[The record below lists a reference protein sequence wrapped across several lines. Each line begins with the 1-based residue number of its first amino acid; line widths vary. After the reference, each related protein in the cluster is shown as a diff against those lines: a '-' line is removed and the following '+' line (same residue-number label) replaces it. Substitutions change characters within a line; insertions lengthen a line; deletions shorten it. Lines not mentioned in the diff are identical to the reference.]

1 MIRTIYLPKK
11 PVYVPKSDGPRAIRI
26 GVFRE
31 TATVAG
37 KTLSARK
44 TVWFYLLLTL
54 ALGVDSPGSFAQSLA
69 LRVTGN
75 KLYNTNNQ
83 VVRLVGVNVPAMEWS
98 NDGEGRVLSSMDASY
113 GSFKSNHIRLPL
125 AQDRW
130 FGKASGQSDGGAAYR
145 KIVADAVAKA
155 SAAGKYI
162 VLDLHWSD
170 MGVWGSHIGQHY
182 MPDNNST
189 TFWQDVAAA
198 YKNHPAVLF
207 DLYNEPHNV
216 SWSVWRNGGSVTEA
230 GVTYQSPGMQA
241 LYNTVRNTG
250 ANNVVIVGGLDWAYD
265 LTGASGAYALDGF
278 NIMLA
283 AHYYPWKSKN
293 GDGTVNEAHRAAM
306 VDVAKAKYPV
316 YVGELGWGDW
326 INPPVESHPT
336 WFPKAFGWIDTNEY
350 SWSGWSMHPGGG
362 PAIITDWSYAT
373 VTESNGKY
381 IKNQLVSYASPSPS
395 DTQAPTAP
403 TGLWNTSK
411 SSTTMNWTW
420 TAATDNVGVTA
431 YELFVNGETTPRV
444 TTATTSASLTGLSPG
459 TSYGVKVRA
468 RDAAGNISGWSNYVV
483 VTTNAGAADTQAPT
497 TPTGL
502 WNTSKSSTTLNWA
515 WNAATDNVGVTAYEL
530 FVNGETTPRA
540 TTAATSASLTGLS
553 PSTSYSVRVRAK
565 DAAGNVSAL
574 STNVVVTTNASGRL
588 AFEDPATEPGTETLA
603 YPNPVTGTLKIRA
616 KDIERATMVNLNG
629 RQVITTRSDVI
640 NVTHLPAGLYL
651 LKVQTKTQHRVM
663 RIMKQ

>member
-1 MIRTIYLPKK
+1 MKRTSYSPLKTAYPFEWTGRTDTGTGLSRK
-11 PVYVPKSDGPRAIRI
+11 A
-26 GVFRE
+26 E
-31 TATVAG
+31 TAAGNPLRVARAV
-37 KTLSARK
+37 L
-44 TVWFYLLLTL
+44 VYLLCTL
-54 ALGVDSPGSFAQSLA
+54 APGMDATGLFAQSLA

-75 KLYNTNNQ
+75 KVYNSNNQ
-83 VVRLVGVNVPAMEWS
+83 VVRLVGVNVPGMEWS

-130 FGKASGQSDGGAAYR
+130 FGKAPWQSDGGSAYR

-155 SAAGKYI
+155 NAAGKYI

-170 MGVWGSHIGQHY
+170 MGVWGSHIEQHY

-189 TFWQDVAAA
+189 TFWQDVATT

-216 SWSVWRNGGSVTEA
+216 SWNVWRNGGAVTEG

-265 LTGASGAYALDGF
+265 LTGASGTYALEGF

-283 AHYYPWKSKN
+283 AHYYPWKSKH
-293 GDGTVNEAHRAAM
+293 GDGTVNEAHRAST
-306 VDVAKAKYPV
+306 VDVAKDKYPI

-326 INPPVESHPT
+326 IGYPVENHPT
-336 WFPKAFGWIDTNEY
+336 WFPKAFAWIDNNEY
-350 SWSGWSMHPGGG
+350 SWSGWSMHPLAG
-362 PAIITDWSYAT
+362 PSIITDWSYTT

-381 IKNQLVSYASPSPS
+381 IRDRLTSYPSGS

-411 SSTTMNWTW
+411 SSSSLNWTW

-431 YELFVNGETTPRV
+431 YELFVNAETTPRV
-444 TTATTSASLTGLSPG
+444 TTASTAAALTGLAPG
-459 TSYGVKVRA
+459 TSYGVKARA

-483 VTTNAGAADTQAPT
+483 VTTNAGTADTQAPT

-502 WNTSKSSTTLNWA
+502 WNTSKSSTSLNWS
-515 WNAATDNVGVTAYEL
+515 WTAATDNVGVTAYEL
-530 FVNGETTPRA
+530 FVNTETTPRV
-540 TTAATSASLTGLS
+540 TTASTAAALTGLAAN
-553 PSTSYSVRVRAK
+553 TSYSVRVRAK

-574 STNVVVTTNASGRL
+574 STNVVVTTNATGRI
-588 AFEDPATEPGTETLA
+588 ASATPAPGPEILT
-603 YPNPVTGTLKIRA
+603 YPNPVTATLRIKVKA
-616 KDIERATMVNLNG
+616 LEQATLVNLSG
-629 RQVITTRSDVI
+629 KSVMTTRSDVMD
-640 NVTHLPAGLYL
+640 VSHLPAGVYL
-651 LKVQTKTQHRVM
+651 LKVKTKHQNRVV
-663 RIMKQ
+663 RITKQ

>member
-1 MIRTIYLPKK
+1 MTKTTYSLPK
-11 PVYVPKSDGPRAIRI
+11 PAHHPAWTGRDDART
-26 GVFRE
+26 GVSRQAE
-31 TATVAG
+31 TATRKPLWVA
-37 KTLSARK
+37 S
-44 TVWFYLLLTL
+44 TVLIYLLFTL
-54 ALGVDSPGSFAQSLA
+54 APGIDSFAQSLA

-75 KLYNTNNQ
+75 KLYNGNNQ
-83 VVRLVGVNVPAMEWS
+83 VVRLVGVNVPALEWS

-113 GSFKSNHIRLPL
+113 GSFKSNHVRLPL

-130 FGKASGQSDGGAAYR
+130 FGKASGQTDGGASYR
-145 KIVADAVAKA
+145 QIVADAVAKA
-155 SAAGKYI
+155 NAAAAGKYI

-216 SWSVWRNGGSVTEA
+216 NWSVWRNGGAVTEA
-230 GVTYQSPGMQA
+230 GVTYNSPGMQG

-265 LTGASGAYALDGF
+265 LTGASGTYALEGF

-293 GDGTVNEAHRAAM
+293 GDGTVNEAHRAST
-306 VDVAKAKYPV
+306 VDVAKDKYPI

-326 INPPVESHPT
+326 INPPVENHPT
-336 WFPKAFGWIDTNEY
+336 WFPKAFSWIDDNGY

-362 PAIITDWSYAT
+362 PAIITDWTYAT
-373 VTESNGKY
+373 VTASNGKY
-381 IKNQLVSYASPSPS
+381 IRDRLTSYASGA

-411 SSTTMNWTW
+411 STTTMNWTW

-431 YELFVNGETTPRV
+431 YELFVNAETTPRV
-444 TTATTSASLTGLSPG
+444 TTASTSAALTGLAPG

-483 VTTNAGAADTQAPT
+483 VTTNA
-497 TPTGL
+497 TGRIA
-502 WNTSKSSTTLNWA
+502 SE
-515 WNAATDNVGVTAYEL
+515 NA
-530 FVNGETTPRA
+530 
-540 TTAATSASLTGLS
+540 TAA
-553 PSTSYSVRVRAK
+553 
-565 DAAGNVSAL
+565 
-574 STNVVVTTNASGRL
+574 
-588 AFEDPATEPGTETLA
+588 PGPEVLV
-603 YPNPVTGTLKIRA
+603 YPNPVTATLRIKG
-616 KDIERATMVNLNG
+616 KDFEGATLVDLNG
-629 RQVITTRSDVI
+629 KHAITTRSDVI
-640 NVTHLPAGLYL
+640 DVTRLPPGVYL
-651 LKVQTKTQHRVM
+651 LQVKTKHQTRVV
-663 RIMKQ
+663 RITRQ